1 MAETGTEAV
10 NEWGDK
16 TVKKPYDYK
25 AKPTRRLG
33 RLFFE
38 KQEHFSFLDWDYIA
52 QCVHAKRAC
61 EKLAEYITDK
71 VMSGEPLS
79 DEVICYLVL
88 GVDKDQLIE
97 AVSKEREEAQKKMAE
112 EDYEK
117 LKEALYK
124 GRTEQGDKKDG

>member
-1 MAETGTEAV
+1 M
-10 NEWGDK
+10 
-16 TVKKPYDYK
+16 KKPSNYN

-61 EKLAEYITDK
+61 EKMAEYITDK

-88 GVDKDQLIE
+88 DVDKDQLLE
-97 AVSKEREEAQKKMAE
+97 AVNAEREMKFEKMSAE
-112 EDYEK
+112 EYEK
-117 LKEALYK
+117 LKNALYK
-124 GRTEQGDKKDG
+124 GDTDDEQGDKKDV

>member
-1 MAETGTEAV
+1 M
-10 NEWGDK
+10 
-16 TVKKPYDYK
+16 KKPSNYN

-88 GVDKDQLIE
+88 GVDKDQLVE
-97 AVSKEREEAQKKMAE
+97 AVSAEREAEQKKLSE
-112 EDYEK
+112 EEYEK
-117 LKEALYK
+117 LRNALYK
-124 GRTEQGDKKDG
+124 GKTDDEQGDKKDV